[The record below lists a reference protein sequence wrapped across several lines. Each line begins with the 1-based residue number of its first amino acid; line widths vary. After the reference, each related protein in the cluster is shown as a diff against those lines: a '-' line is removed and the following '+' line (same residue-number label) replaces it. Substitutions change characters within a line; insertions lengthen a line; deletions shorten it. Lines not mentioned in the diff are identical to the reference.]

1 MAENKQIYDKGMVI
15 IGLLVFVA
23 IVLSPFLYNLGVL
36 AFQGK
41 TPPAPEIKLTDKA
54 KAAKVCVRSTEYMKA
69 EHMQLLDVWREEVVR
84 NGKRT
89 YINSNGKSFNM
100 SLSNT
105 CLDCHSN
112 KAEFCDRCHDYASVR
127 PYCWDCH
134 IDNPKANVKNF
145 AVSEK
150 E

>member
-1 MAENKQIYDKGMVI
+1 MPNNRKIYDKGKVVV
-15 IGLLVFVA
+15 GLVVFG
-23 IVLSPFLYNLGVL
+23 VLITFPFWYNLGK
-36 AFQGK
+36 AA
-41 TPPAPEIKLTDKA
+41 PAPDPVLTEKA

-69 EHMQLLDVWREEVVR
+69 EHMQLLDVWRDTVTRV
-84 NGKRT
+84 GKRV
-89 YINSNGKSFNM
+89 YINPDGKAYTM

-112 KAEFCDRCHDYASVR
+112 KTEFCDRCHDYASVA

-134 IDNPKANVKNF
+134 IENPK
-145 AVSEK
+145 ET